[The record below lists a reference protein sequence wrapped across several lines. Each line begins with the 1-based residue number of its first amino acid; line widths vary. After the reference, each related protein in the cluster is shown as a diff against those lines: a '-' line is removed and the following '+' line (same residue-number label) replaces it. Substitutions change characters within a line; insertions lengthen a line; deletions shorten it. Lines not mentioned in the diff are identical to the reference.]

1 MIDKLFTFIIL
12 LLGINLAA
20 QERVIEKTTVDYKV
34 VSELKIPQNSYWE
47 NFDGKWN
54 NRDGIISKIYI
65 LAPSDFPD
73 FYILVTPTYS
83 IIPEYVTSKIVDY
96 DKVEIHAYPE
106 HILLGGYNWYL
117 IHKSELK
124 PSTNIKVFSL
134 MWQKSK
140 CFDVGHFSY
149 RLEIKKE
156 DFLESLYFWQIY
168 YSDKNQRRLKR
179 KYYKYGEKHDYDY
192 DYISSEYF
200 SMVEYKDVVRFNL
213 GTGFSARESGAYL
226 ETSYY
231 EIPKLLWKTFI
242 ETAELNQDIGF
253 ICGEDLIK
261 F

>member
-1 MIDKLFTFIIL
+1 MIDKLFTFILL

-20 QERVIEKTTVDYKV
+20 QERIIEKTTVDYKV
-34 VSELKIPQNSYWE
+34 VSELKIPESSYWT

-54 NRDGIISKIYI
+54 NWDGIISKIYI
-65 LAPSDFPD
+65 LAPLDFPD
-73 FYILVTPTYS
+73 FYILVVPTYS
-83 IIPEYVTSKIVDY
+83 VIPEYVTSKIVDY

-106 HILLGGYNWYL
+106 RIVYGNFCWYL

-124 PSTNIKVFSL
+124 PSTNIKIFSL
-134 MWQKSK
+134 IWQKSK
-140 CFDVGHFSY
+140 CFHVGHFSY
-149 RLEIKKE
+149 GLEIKKE

-192 DYISSEYF
+192 ISSEYF

-213 GTGFSARESGAYL
+213 GTGSSVGKSEAYL
-226 ETSYY
+226 EDSYY